1 MRTWLDLNGLC
12 ARKREQ
18 GEHPRPFWTLM
29 KRYLPQNYRWNIVHE
44 DDSLIIAGIEHGLHG
59 HLGPNGA
66 RGNPKNLRSVGKA
79 NTGHTHS
86 AGITEGVYTAGVFGH
101 LDMGYNKGL
110 SSWSHSFILTYENG
124 KRTICT
130 IRDGRAWR

>member
-1 MRTWLDLNGLC
+1 MD
-12 ARKREQ
+12 
-18 GEHPRPFWTLM
+18 
-29 KRYLPQNYRWNIVHE
+29 E
-44 DDSLIIAGIEHGLHG
+44 DESLKIAGIEHGMHG

-66 RGNPKNLRSVGKA
+66 RGNPKNLRTAGKA

-86 AGITEGVYTAGVFGH
+86 AGIVDGVYTAGVYGE

-110 SSWSHSFILTYENG
+110 SSWSHSFIITYPNG

-130 IRDGRAWR
+130 IKDGRAWR